1 MGFHLTVYV
10 PFQKLIEKSSPDFQS
25 LRMVPEIVGF
35 IGIFAEIEQ
44 LTAVHSQ
51 EMHQFPVTASN
62 HTHKLRISENCVL
75 DLFGIHEL
83 PWSPGFSLEGGKKGL
98 RFEDTSS
105 PAISIR
111 AGLMSMC
118 WQSPSIERPPS
129 NLPGAQTT
137 MGTRVMRS
145 YIVHFWL

>member
-1 MGFHLTVYV
+1 
-10 PFQKLIEKSSPDFQS
+10 
-25 LRMVPEIVGF
+25 MVPEIVGF

-51 EMHQFPVTASN
+51 EMHQFPLTVLN

-83 PWSPGFSLEGGKKGL
+83 PWSPGFSLEGGRRDCAEG
-98 RFEDTSS
+98 FWTISS

-111 AGLMSMC
+111 AGPMSMC

-137 MGTRVMRS
+137 MGTRVM
-145 YIVHFWL
+145 ICT